1 MANLSVIDKLQM
13 LPSDLQQEAEDLI
26 DFLLGKVIDVPD
38 HVKKGIEK
46 GQEDVKSGRIK
57 QHEKVIS
64 KYSKYL

>member
-13 LPSDLQQEAEDLI
+13 LLSDLQQEAEDFI
-26 DFLLGKVIDVPD
+26 DFLLGKVNDVPN
-38 HVKKGIEK
+38 HVKEGIEK

-64 KYSKYL
+64 

>member
-46 GQEDVKSGRIK
+46 GQEGVKSGRIK